1 MSLPSMSYCSNCR
14 TQDIDD
20 HCNPFPFFSKNTST
34 IDLKTQAAS
43 DIFSRTSEEMLDSVC
58 TIISALLLS
67 RHYSI
72 GIFKIIFC
80 ENQLWSKNNFFIRRN
95 LSYSNI
101 IFLSGRTRC
110 KFLLPI
116 NNILQQASSKIAST
130 PLITL
135 AHHWIN

>member
-72 GIFKIIFC
+72 LVFFKLFSVKINCGLKIIFS
-80 ENQLWSKNNFFIRRN
+80 LDVI
-95 LSYSNI
+95 
-101 IFLSGRTRC
+101 
-110 KFLLPI
+110 
-116 NNILQQASSKIAST
+116 
-130 PLITL
+130 
-135 AHHWIN
+135 